1 VRQVGQPVEHVPE
14 LGQVALVGGGTGGHV
29 AVRVRAHPGDVM
41 SGVMGELGEKRP
53 LGAAVALAER
63 VQGVDV
69 GEESGQGGD
78 ERSRARPRSRSA
90 AASRPNTSAA

>member
-1 VRQVGQPVEHVPE
+1 M
-14 LGQVALVGGGTGGHV
+14 
-29 AVRVRAHPGDVM
+29 PGI
-41 SGVMGELGEKRP
+41 MGELGEERP

-69 GEESGQGGD
+69 GEEPGQGGD
-78 ERSRARPRSRSA
+78 ERVAGQARSRSA